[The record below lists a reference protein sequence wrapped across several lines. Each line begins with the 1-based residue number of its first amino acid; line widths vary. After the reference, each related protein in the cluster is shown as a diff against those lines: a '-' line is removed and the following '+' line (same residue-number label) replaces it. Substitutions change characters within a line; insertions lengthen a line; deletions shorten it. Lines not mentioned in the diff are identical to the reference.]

1 MAIQPDKNRK
11 VRKKLFFELFGYFH
25 KKIQVN
31 NNAAKAFGFLQT
43 KKRAKRKQCKHL
55 FGLFRFESV
64 STRVVDRTAER
75 RNFENSKNRK
85 VFPIV
90 SDDKMSLNGNENGSL
105 NGSEASAEYTNGHSS
120 GQTNGHVNGHS
131 STANGHTPLSVRVLQ
146 PSDYVGFDSL
156 PEQYVNRTI
165 RDGFVFN
172 VMVIGCTGVGKTT
185 LIDSLFNSKFP
196 DHSANSHD
204 SDQVQLNIQTH
215 ELQEKHIKLKLSV
228 IETQG
233 FCDQI
238 DKTDSYRPIVKHI
251 NEQFENYLQEE
262 LKMNR
267 STNLSLE
274 DSRVHCCLYLLPPT
288 GHGLRAIDL
297 ITMKQLDNKVNL
309 IPIIAKSDMITKNEL
324 QKLKSKI
331 NSEILNN
338 GIKIYKFP
346 ADDQEVSEIN
356 TKMNSVTPFAVIASH
371 DFVKVGSKLVRARQY
386 PWGTVQVEN
395 ENHSDFTKLREVL
408 LRVNMEDLRESTH
421 LNHYE
426 LYRRSRLEEMG
437 FGDTLDTSIACSFQV
452 DC

>member
-1 MAIQPDKNRK
+1 
-11 VRKKLFFELFGYFH
+11 
-25 KKIQVN
+25 
-31 NNAAKAFGFLQT
+31 
-43 KKRAKRKQCKHL
+43 
-55 FGLFRFESV
+55 
-64 STRVVDRTAER
+64 
-75 RNFENSKNRK
+75 
-85 VFPIV
+85 
-90 SDDKMSLNGNENGSL
+90 MSLNGNENGSL
-105 NGSEASAEYTNGHSS
+105 NGNEEYVNGQLNGHL
-120 GQTNGHVNGHS
+120 
-131 STANGHTPLSVRVLQ
+131 NGHTPLSVRVLQ
-146 PSDYVGFDSL
+146 PTDYVGFDSL

-172 VMVIGCTGVGKTT
+172 VMVIGSTGVGKTT

-196 DHSANSHD
+196 DQSTNSHD
-204 SDQVQLNIQTH
+204 TDQVQLNIQTH
-215 ELQEKHIKLKLSV
+215 ELQEKHIKLRLSV

-238 DKTDSYRPIVKHI
+238 DKTDSYKPIVKYI

-288 GHGLRAIDL
+288 GHGLKAIDL

-309 IPIIAKSDMITKNEL
+309 IPIIAKSDIITKNEL
-324 QKLKSKI
+324 QKLKTKI
-331 NSEILNN
+331 NNEILSN
-338 GIKIYKFP
+338 GIRIYKFP
-346 ADDQEVSEIN
+346 TDDHEISDIN
-356 TKMNSVTPFAVIASH
+356 SKMNNVTPFAVVASH
-371 DFVKVGSKLVRARQY
+371 DFVKIGTKLVRGRQY
-386 PWGTVQVEN
+386 PWGIVQVEN

-437 FGDTLDTSIACSFQV
+437 FGDSLDTSMACSFQV
-452 DC
+452 KLICLFLNFNLIN

>member
-1 MAIQPDKNRK
+1 
-11 VRKKLFFELFGYFH
+11 
-25 KKIQVN
+25 
-31 NNAAKAFGFLQT
+31 
-43 KKRAKRKQCKHL
+43 
-55 FGLFRFESV
+55 
-64 STRVVDRTAER
+64 
-75 RNFENSKNRK
+75 
-85 VFPIV
+85 
-90 SDDKMSLNGNENGSL
+90 MSLNGNENGSL
-105 NGSEASAEYTNGHSS
+105 NGSEVSANEYTNGHSTA

-131 STANGHTPLSVRVLQ
+131 SIANGHTPLSVRVLA

-196 DHSANSHD
+196 DQSTNSHD

-238 DKTDSYRPIVKHI
+238 DKTDSYRPIVKYI

-309 IPIIAKSDMITKNEL
+309 IPIIAKSDMITKSEL
-324 QKLKSKI
+324 TKLKSKI

-346 ADDQEVSEIN
+346 TDDQEVKEIN
-356 TKMNSVTPFAVIASH
+356 TKMNEVTPFAVVASH
-371 DFVKVGSKLVRARQY
+371 DFAKVGTKLVRARQY

-437 FGDTLDTSIACSFQV
+437 FGDTLDTSMTCSFQV
-452 DC
+452 GSNFSESLRISKRSRQIT

>member
-1 MAIQPDKNRK
+1 
-11 VRKKLFFELFGYFH
+11 
-25 KKIQVN
+25 
-31 NNAAKAFGFLQT
+31 
-43 KKRAKRKQCKHL
+43 
-55 FGLFRFESV
+55 
-64 STRVVDRTAER
+64 
-75 RNFENSKNRK
+75 
-85 VFPIV
+85 
-90 SDDKMSLNGNENGSL
+90 MSLNGNGENGL
-105 NGSEASAEYTNGHSS
+105 TTNGISDLSS
-120 GQTNGHVNGHS
+120 DYTGAHTNGTTNGHVNGNS
-131 STANGHTPLSVRVLQ
+131 NQSNGHPQSQHLSVRVLQ

-172 VMVIGCTGVGKTT
+172 IMVIGCTGVGKTT

-196 DHSANSHD
+196 DQSTANHD
-204 SDQVQLNIQTH
+204 LDQVQLNIQTH
-215 ELQEKHIKLKLSV
+215 ELQEKHIKLRLNV

-238 DKTDSYRPIVKHI
+238 DKTDSFKPIVKYI

-309 IPIIAKSDMITKNEL
+309 IPIIAKSDIITKSEL

-346 ADDQEVSEIN
+346 TDDHDVNEIN
-356 TKMNSVTPFAVIASH
+356 TKMNSIIPFAVVASH
-371 DFVKVGSKLVRARQY
+371 DFVKVGTKLVRGRQY
-386 PWGTVQVEN
+386 AWGTVQVEN

-426 LYRRSRLEEMG
+426 LYRRTRLEEMG
-437 FGDTLDTSIACSFQV
+437 FGDSLDTSMACSFQV
-452 DC
+452 NKFEYSSKIY